1 MKVTECLNTEHG
13 VFLLQLDTLKKMI
26 DEKATLPELK
36 AAVRVIGVAVEKHR
50 DVEDKYLYPAIIR
63 ECGKE
68 FPPIRVMEQ
77 EHEQIT
83 ECIKKIESNSLKNYD
98 PIKKFITILEEH
110 IQKEIKVL
118 FPMAEET
125 ISKEELEEIACL
137 CSLHSHQKNETHHVS
152 CCGGCSHKE

>member
-1 MKVTECLNTEHG
+1 MKATECLNTEHG

-26 DEKATLPELK
+26 DEKATLPELR

-50 DVEDKYLYPAIIR
+50 DIEDRYLYPAIIR

-68 FPPIRVMEQ
+68 FPPIRVMAE

-83 ECIKKIESNSLKNYD
+83 ECIKKIESNSLKSYD
-98 PIKKFITILEEH
+98 PIKKFIAILEEH

-125 ISKEELEEIACL
+125 ISQEELEEMVYCCL
-137 CSLHSHQKNETHHVS
+137 EHHSND
-152 CCGGCSHKE
+152 